1 MHTSPK
7 SRQDSTANPRHLRGG
22 YLGTATSDRS
32 ATIFEPGQNAIST
45 LLQPP
50 IVRSGLEPRSV
61 APSSSLYNTPTTRDL
76 PPVALTNIQHIE
88 VAEFKPYISQVGAL
102 YEQLQR
108 IRDSE
113 NEVRAKLESNLDNL
127 KGNADFGSC
136 LFHRRGSGPP
146 PLSVIPSVY
155 FDEDFHLEN
164 PRTFYV
170 VSERSDIVSPDPTIQ
185 KASDEN
191 VTQPRKVLATN
202 AILQEKLSWYMDVAE
217 VHLIDS
223 ISAASVT
230 FLSALNSLR
239 ELYSEAVEFVE
250 QISSLRKD
258 LGLLNDS
265 MVTGGLQLLQKQRRY
280 YNLQQMHDAVQQ
292 VKRVVDAVGYCES
305 LIDKEDAEKALTE
318 IDAIE
323 LLMSGKRDE
332 ISGTT
337 ASPKIQL
344 RDLRGATSLRGVA
357 GDLTIL
363 RCRIG
368 KVFEA
373 QVHSLLIDDL
383 RRHVRS
389 ISTEEVLSRWGASSL
404 RAKGGSARELST
416 VPAYMGMTDELRT
429 ALSPNISGLYRS
441 RSIPTAILAYR
452 ELVLKEIRNIVRG
465 PLPSSTDDAESVMS
479 ASTVGGGRSRPS
491 QERSS
496 ILARNTRALDAEDAE
511 SLFSS
516 IFIGI
521 TETLRRVKTQSR
533 ILLDLACTSENTDTE
548 DLAKTPVTIEL
559 QEEIHNS
566 FDVSNLLGY
575 GVDIGFEKIIKILR
589 VRSEQTINLPLA
601 SFLRYFTLNLL
612 FANECEAIS
621 GRAGTSLKTVVNDHI
636 LSYIAAHGDR
646 EKKILADGMSSDD
659 WQDKDFTAR
668 DNEILKLVLQ
678 CSTSD
683 PPEWTEMSKIWSLSR
698 EGAMSNVTE
707 DSEVKDKTRP
717 ATIDEETFLLPSSAI
732 LCLEGISNFLRLI
745 GGIPSMTPDIA
756 VSLISY
762 LQTFDSR
769 CRQLILGA
777 GSILSAG
784 LKNIS
789 TTNLAVA
796 LQAVTFVATI
806 VPYIREFVRR
816 HAAAGQAKTNLV
828 GEFDKVRRA
837 LQEHQ
842 ESIYEKL
849 VDIMAS
855 RARVHSKK
863 AREIKWDSE
872 KAENV
877 RSYIVDLARDTT
889 KLYKALSKR
898 RPAWVVAQ
906 VMVPVFSGY
915 KEQLGPVFKEATLK
929 TEAGR
934 DCMLRDIHYLGDKFG
949 KVEGFGDLE
958 TAPSQLRQTAL
969 AVIDSYN
976 KWSIEAIM
984 GHRAEDCVTQIL
996 PKSLGR
1002 PAMDNATYETWFKSM
1017 MPYFKDFTVTI
1028 DDVIEDPAQNKVA
1041 IWARSTASTDIGPY
1055 SNEYI
1060 VILYMNEAGD
1070 KVTKFLEFVD
1080 SSNSVVFFPKLREH
1094 IAQKANTTGE

>member
-1 MHTSPK
+1 MQTSPK
-7 SRQDSTANPRHLRGG
+7 SRQASTASLIHLKSG
-22 YLGTATSDRS
+22 YLSTATSDQS
-32 ATIFEPGQNAIST
+32 VIVFEPGQNAIST

-50 IVRSGLEPRSV
+50 IVGSGLEPHSF
-61 APSSSLYNTPTTRDL
+61 APPSSLSSTPL
-76 PPVALTNIQHIE
+76 ALTNIHHID

-108 IRDSE
+108 IKDSE
-113 NEVRAKLESNLDNL
+113 NEVRT
-127 KGNADFGSC
+127 
-136 LFHRRGSGPP
+136 P
-146 PLSVIPSVY
+146 PLSVIPSIY

-164 PRTFYV
+164 PRTFHV
-170 VSERSDIVSPDPTIQ
+170 VSERCDIVLPDPTIQ

-223 ISAASVT
+223 ISTASVT
-230 FLSALNSLR
+230 FSSALNSLQ
-239 ELYSEAVEFVE
+239 ELHWEAAEFVE
-250 QISSLRKD
+250 DISSLRKD

-265 MVTGGLQLLQKQRRY
+265 MVIGGLQLLQKQRRHH
-280 YNLQQMHDAVQQ
+280 NLQQLHDAVQQ
-292 VKRVVDAVGYCES
+292 LKRVVDAVSYAES
-305 LIDKEDAEKALTE
+305 LVDKGDVEKALTE

-323 LLMSGKRDE
+323 LLMSGERDE

-337 ASPKIQL
+337 ASPKIRL
-344 RDLRGATSLRGVA
+344 RDLRGVTLLQNVA
-357 GDLTIL
+357 DDLTIL

-383 RRHVRS
+383 RRHVQS
-389 ISTEEVLSRWGASSL
+389 ITTEEVLSRWEASSL

-416 VPAYMGMTDELRT
+416 LPAYMDMTDELRT

-452 ELVLKEIRNIVRG
+452 ELVLKEIRNIVRR
-465 PLPSSTDDAESVMS
+465 PLPSSTDDAESVIS
-479 ASTVGGGRSRPS
+479 ASTVGGGRSRLS

-496 ILARNTRALDAEDAE
+496 ILARNIRALDAEDAE

-516 IFIGI
+516 IFIGV
-521 TETLRRVKTQSR
+521 TETLRRVKTQSS
-533 ILLDLACTSENTDTE
+533 ILLDLTYTE
-548 DLAKTPVTIEL
+548 DLAKAPVITEL
-559 QEEIHNS
+559 QEEIHNA
-566 FDVSNLLGY
+566 FDISDFLGHA
-575 GVDIGFEKIIKILR
+575 VDVGFENIIKILR

-601 SFLRYFTLNLL
+601 SFLRYFTLNRL

-636 LSYIAAHGDR
+636 LSYITAYGDR
-646 EKKILADGMSSDD
+646 ENKTLADGMSSDD

-683 PPEWTEMSKIWSLSR
+683 PPEWTKMSNIWSLSR
-698 EGAMSNVTE
+698 EGTRSNVTE
-707 DSEVKDKTRP
+707 DSEVKNEVRP

-745 GGIPSMTPDIA
+745 GGIPSMMPDITA
-756 VSLISY
+756 SLISY

-769 CRQLILGA
+769 CRQLVLGA

-784 LKNIS
+784 LRNIS
-789 TTNLAVA
+789 TTNLVVA
-796 LQAVTFVATI
+796 LQAVTFIATI
-806 VPYIREFVRR
+806 VPYIREFLRR
-816 HAAAGQAKTNLV
+816 HAPPGRPNANLV

-849 VDIMAS
+849 ADIMAS
-855 RARVHSKK
+855 RARIHSKK
-863 AREIKWDSE
+863 AREIEWDSE
-872 KAENV
+872 ETENV
-877 RSYIVDLARDTT
+877 RSYIVDLARDTN

-898 RPAWVVAQ
+898 RPAWAVAQ
-906 VMVPVFSGY
+906 VMAPVFSGY
-915 KEQLGPVFKEATLK
+915 KEQLGHAFKEATPN

-934 DCMLRDIHYLGDKFG
+934 DCMLRDIRYLGDKLA
-949 KVEGFGDLE
+949 KIEGFGDLGE
-958 TAPSQLRQTAL
+958 
-969 AVIDSYN
+969 
-976 KWSIEAIM
+976 
-984 GHRAEDCVTQIL
+984 
-996 PKSLGR
+996 SLV
-1002 PAMDNATYETWFKSM
+1002 K
-1017 MPYFKDFTVTI
+1017 I
-1028 DDVIEDPAQNKVA
+1028 IEDKE
-1041 IWARSTASTDIGPY
+1041 I
-1055 SNEYI
+1055 
-1060 VILYMNEAGD
+1060 
-1070 KVTKFLEFVD
+1070 
-1080 SSNSVVFFPKLREH
+1080 
-1094 IAQKANTTGE
+1094 